1 MFDRKKQLRWAS
13 LKVGIVI
20 TVTLLIVFFVIM
32 VSGGIHSLLRERVSF
47 NIYVQDVRGLR
58 VGAPVMVAGVDV
70 GEVKKITLSREHG
83 IVVKV
88 SVNKDVITYLKSDA
102 KARVQSLGLLGDKY
116 VEISPGE
123 DQKSFDPEKGMY
135 GEPQTEIKD
144 IVVTASS
151 TLSNVENFIKRLDR
165 FIAKFDESRGT
176 FSKLLSDP
184 TLYDNLNFAVA
195 ELKKTIEEIR
205 YGSIGMLARDRD
217 FYERLSG
224 TLKNLEDVSNKIASS
239 EGSLG
244 KLINDPTLYENLVRS
259 FQKLDAILKDI
270 ETSEGTFA
278 LLLKDRKT
286 AEDLRKSIEEIK
298 ELIEEIKKN
307 PKKFFKF
314 SVF

>member
-13 LKVGIVI
+13 LKVGVVI
-20 TVTLLIVFFVIM
+20 TVTLLIIFFVIM
-32 VSGGIHSLLRERVSF
+32 FSGGIQSLFRERVPF
-47 NIYVQDVRGLR
+47 NIYTSDVRGLR
-58 VGAPVMVAGVDV
+58 SGAPVMVAGVDV

-88 SVNKDVITYLKSDA
+88 LVNKDVIPHLKADA
-102 KARVQSLGLLGDKY
+102 KARIQSLGLLGDKY

-123 DQKSFDPEKGMY
+123 AQQSFDPSKGMY

-144 IVVTASS
+144 IVATASS
-151 TLSNVENFIKRLDR
+151 TLSNVENFIKKLDK
-165 FIAKFDESRGT
+165 FIAKFDESQGT

-184 TLYDNLNFAVA
+184 ALYNNLNSAVA
-195 ELKKTIEEIR
+195 ELKETLKEIR
-205 YGSIGMLARDRD
+205 YGSLGMLARDKD
-217 FYERLSG
+217 FYERLSNS
-224 TLKNLEDVSNKIASS
+224 LKNLENASNKIASS

-244 KLINDPTLYENLVRS
+244 KLINEPTLYENLLRS
-259 FQKLDAILKDI
+259 SQKLDAILKEI
-270 ETSEGTFA
+270 ETSEGTLA
-278 LLLKDRKT
+278 LLLKDKNT
-286 AEDLRKSIEEIK
+286 AEDLRQSIKEIK

>member
-20 TVTLLIVFFVIM
+20 TVTLLIIFFVIM
-32 VSGGIHSLLRERVSF
+32 FSGGIESLFRERVSF
-47 NIYVQDVRGLR
+47 NIYISDVRGLR
-58 VGAPVMVAGVDV
+58 SGAPVMVAGFDV

-88 SVNKDVITYLKSDA
+88 LVNKDVIPYLKADA
-102 KARVQSLGLLGDKY
+102 KARIQSLGLLGDKY

-123 DQKSFDPEKGMY
+123 AQQSFDPSKGMY

-144 IVVTASS
+144 IVATVSS
-151 TLSNVENFIKRLDR
+151 TLSNVEKFIKKLDK
-165 FIAKFDESRGT
+165 FIAKIDESQGT

-184 TLYDNLNFAVA
+184 ALYNNLNSAVA
-195 ELKKTIEEIR
+195 ELKETLKEIR
-205 YGSIGMLARDRD
+205 YGSLGMLARDKD
-217 FYERLSG
+217 FYERLSNS
-224 TLKNLEDVSNKIASS
+224 LKNFENASNKIASS

-244 KLINDPTLYENLVRS
+244 KLINEPTLYENLLS
-259 FQKLDAILKDI
+259 SSQKLDAILKEI
-270 ETSEGTFA
+270 ETSEGTLA
-278 LLLKDRKT
+278 LLIKDKNT
-286 AEDLRKSIEEIK
+286 AEDLRQSIREIK